1 MKRSLKRQ
9 RGAITF
15 VETLGVMIVA
25 SLLMP
30 SIWGWMTDDADSKLN
45 RATAD
50 HDKQVVLAAAQYI
63 KDNYAIVIASA
74 TATTPATITI
84 PMLQSQYPQMFA
96 TGFSVKN
103 PYGQTVTAQAYQPT
117 AGTLDT
123 IIVTSGGQ
131 AISEGNMRK
140 IAQLIGGAG
149 GYISSTNPSVANGN
163 YGAWGPKTIPNTPG
177 GGHMVYSL
185 MFQNGSLVSDYLYR
199 KAVPGHPELTSMQ
212 TDLGMTDTSGT
223 PHNVTGANLISS
235 QSLQALS
242 NGSLG
247 APSVSLANGKV
258 ISFNQVPEGGVL
270 GLVGANGQPIYLESL
285 NGTFRLV
292 NGPWN
297 AQLFSVDQSGNVDAS
312 GNLTANGQITT
323 NSNVYLAQNG
333 TSVLGGGQLQVNANG
348 PLYLNPWSGGQTIIG
363 GGGGSGQLVVAGR
376 LFANEYIQPNG
387 WAAQGGGCSP
397 NGLYATSGNGPLFC
411 QNNVWT
417 ALGGGGSAVA
427 YCKANS
433 CGITLP
439 SAGTWDIFGI
449 AYAHQYA
456 WWGATFTIN
465 GAVVDTNNSWG
476 DSEGTGYG
484 VMSGSYRIAVGG
496 PTYIPASTSWN
507 GTWGD
512 FTINLHATKE

>member
-1 MKRSLKRQ
+1 MKSKSNIERQ
-9 RGAITF
+9 RGAITL
-15 VETLGVMIVA
+15 VETLGVLIIA
-25 SLLMP
+25 SLIMP
-30 SIWGWMTDDADSKLN
+30 TVWGWLSDDADSKVN

-50 HDKQVVLAAAQYI
+50 HDKQVVLAAGQYI
-63 KDNYAIVIASA
+63 KDNYAAVLANAS
-74 TATTPATITI
+74 ATTPATITV

-131 AISEGNMRK
+131 TISEGNMRK

-149 GYISSTNPSVANGN
+149 GYISSTNPSVANGS
-163 YGAWGPKTIPNTPG
+163 YGAWGPKTIPNSPG

-185 MFQNGSLVSDYLYR
+185 MFENGSMVTDYLYR
-199 KAVPGHPELTSMQ
+199 KAVPGHPELTNMQ

-242 NGSLG
+242 NGSVG

-297 AQLFSVDQSGNVDAS
+297 AQLFSVDQSGNVNAS

-348 PLYLNPWSGGQTIIG
+348 PLYLNPWSGGQTIVG
-363 GGGGSGQLVVAGR
+363 GGGGSGNLQVTGNVDGDGYIRAGQIASTGAR
-376 LFANEYIQPNG
+376 CGPNG
-387 WAAQGGGCSP
+387 SF
-397 NGLYATSGNGPLFC
+397 GNDGRQALFC
-411 QNNVWT
+411 NDGVWT
-417 ALGGGGSAVA
+417 AVGESQAWRCVQYWSVWASGILQDHYFSVF
-427 YCKANS
+427 NS
-433 CGITLP
+433 TSDVSYG
-439 SAGTWDIFGI
+439 
-449 AYAHQYA
+449 
-456 WWGATFTIN
+456 
-465 GAVVDTNNSWG
+465 
-476 DSEGTGYG
+476 SEGNGW
-484 VMSGSYRIAVGG
+484 MAVCRL
-496 PTYIPASTSWN
+496 S
-507 GTWGD
+507 
-512 FTINLHATKE
+512 